1 MRANL
6 DSAESYDTTTNS
18 WHDMAPMN
26 AKRWA
31 PGAATLAH
39 CVYAIGGYNGSAYLS
54 SAEKYCTAA
63 GSWQMLA
70 PMKRGR
76 AFHGVAGKTMS
87 GALLE
92 HYSFKLKKS

>member
-1 MRANL
+1 MIKFPLLIGENRVRANL

-63 GSWQMLA
+63 E
-70 PMKRGR
+70 
-76 AFHGVAGKTMS
+76 AGKCS
-87 GALLE
+87 RQ
-92 HYSFKLKKS
+92 